1 MGKGSKPDADTLRGF
16 RQQLRQARAAVQ
28 AQAEAYTGILET
40 VEKLGK
46 YLQVCADEA
55 PAPGLCGVKK
65 RLREDLFKCPGTG
78 EDCAKWREVEGLY
91 ERLVRTRNVSVHEGA
106 MSRTAGQHATTL
118 ALALE
123 ERLMALDGKQ
133 RQVGAW
139 MVRTPHVA
147 ELWHT
152 VSEVRNTLATHGYT
166 ALPLKAPDG
175 RWRLVLDA
183 HVAQYVWRNGKEAPH
198 RTLKEA
204 LQNGWPMNPA
214 PEAQTLDAATLVEEA
229 LDTDALKEGRLLLV
243 TEQRAGETRVV
254 GVLTAHDLL
263 V

>member
-16 RQQLRQARAAVQ
+16 RRQLKKARAAVQ
-28 AQAEAYTGILET
+28 ARAEAYTDILET
-40 VEKLGK
+40 VERLGK
-46 YLQVCADEA
+46 YLQVCHGQD
-55 PAPGLCGVKK
+55 PANGLIRVKK
-65 RLREDLFKCPGTG
+65 TLCAFLFKCPKTG
-78 EDCAKWREVEGLY
+78 KDCAKWQEVEGLY
-91 ERLVRTRNVSVHEGA
+91 DRLAQTRNISVHEGA

-123 ERLMALDGKQ
+123 ERLMALDGRQ

-139 MVRTPHVA
+139 MVRAPHVA

-152 VSEVRNTLATHGYT
+152 VSEVRSTLATHGYT
-166 ALPLKAPDG
+166 ALPMKDQEG
-175 RWRLVLDA
+175 GWRLILDMD
-183 HVAQYVWRNGKEAPH
+183 VAEYVWCNGKEAPH

-204 LQNGWPMNPA
+204 LRGWPGGLPPKA
-214 PEAQTLDAATLVEEA
+214 ETLDATKHVE
-229 LDTDALKEGRLLLV
+229 DALATNALKQGRLLLV
-243 TEQRAGETRVV
+243 TEQRAGEKRVV

>member
-1 MGKGSKPDADTLRGF
+1 MDKGSKQDEGTLRGF

-46 YLQVCADEA
+46 YLQVCAGKA
-55 PAPGLCGVKK
+55 PASGLGEVKVM
-65 RLREDLFKCPGTG
+65 LRKTLFNCPGTG
-78 EDCAKWREVEGLY
+78 EDCAKWREVEGLC
-91 ERLVRTRNVSVHEGA
+91 ERLVQTRNVSVHEGA

-123 ERLMALDGKQ
+123 ERLMVLDSMRGK
-133 RQVGAW
+133 VDAW
-139 MVRTPHVA
+139 MVRDPHIA
-147 ELWHT
+147 QLWYT
-152 VSEVRNTLATHGYT
+152 VGEIRNTLATHGYT
-166 ALPLKAPDG
+166 ALPMEDQDG
-175 RWRLVLDA
+175 GWRLILDMD
-183 HVAQYVWRNGKEAPH
+183 VAEYVWCNGKKAPH

-204 LQNGWPMNPA
+204 LNGWPGGLPPKAEM
-214 PEAQTLDAATLVEEA
+214 LDATSHVK
-229 LDTDALKEGRLLLV
+229 DALATNALKQGRLLLV